1 MLASTYRSGS
11 CVMRTEDNQK
21 CNLANAVPWQL
32 VSSVHSTRPEQERTD
47 EMQAQECDLELRSE
61 SKRHQLNAFSLA
73 KVVHVLTSDPI
84 WGPTQGTRQAGVTTS
99 V

>member
-73 KVVHVLTSDPI
+73 KVVLTRRDPACLSVLRNPRRWASMNM
-84 WGPTQGTRQAGVTTS
+84 
-99 V
+99 